1 MMPTKSIILSLAAC
15 FAVATVA
22 LAADTKLPPASDKQ
36 DITYASDIK
45 PIFDVSCVKCHSGD
59 KAKARLHMDTLE
71 GVLKGT
77 KHGKV
82 VTPGDAEKSPLL
94 KSVAHLT
101 KDPESWM
108 PPLHNKAG
116 VKPLTQAEIGLV
128 IGWIKQ
134 GAK

>member
-1 MMPTKSIILSLAAC
+1 MMPIKPIIFSLAAC
-15 FAVATVA
+15 FAVATAA
-22 LAADTKLPPASDKQ
+22 LAADTKLPPASEKQ

-94 KSVAHLT
+94 KSVAHMT
-101 KDPESWM
+101 KDPENWM

-116 VKPLTQAEIGLV
+116 IKPLTQAEIGLV